1 MLAINHNLENDFLK
15 MLSILLQL
23 ENESSKRSYL
33 VFEALEKLVEMYRLD
48 QDQTH
53 TLLDKYDNDT
63 KKYYK

>member
-48 QDQTH
+48 LDQTQI
-53 TLLDKYDNDT
+53 DIRPDII
-63 KKYYK
+63 